1 MSLRDSN
8 KENKSKGQDDAS
20 VKKHQKLIKRLMEKG
35 VKQGFLSSQE
45 IVEIFPANIA
55 EESIATV
62 YTIMRSK
69 GIKIIFSDSSE
80 TASDNSSVQDIEK
93 SSAADA
99 SAAIGADKKT
109 IEAEEK
115 KEAHSPKRRTS
126 SKSASADSKA
136 ADGASKK
143 EKAAPVRKKDDTK
156 AKDKE
161 DSAEFL
167 LEEKMEAEFADS
179 ASVNDA
185 ELFDVEDAVEL
196 GAADTQLNECFAE
209 AEDSDLEV
217 LEDNYANYDTF
228 DEAADDSIFDE
239 ALSEMHKELTPA
251 VTRELKSFAKEKK
264 KNDFSSEV
272 QIDDPVRLY
281 LKEIGRV
288 DLLSPDEE
296 RDLAQRIEIGDE
308 ALEMLLKRMRF
319 RKTALAVM
327 NRELSRDELN
337 QMSLSGSSDMS
348 SDSEDDE
355 RGSESRN
362 IEASEDLLESLANLS
377 DDDWAIEFRELLC
390 RHKCI
395 ERCFDIAKIEYRKEL
410 TADSSVSPAA
420 PQGLAKDSILADIEQ
435 VNGWILKEINPAN
448 AEYPDDISIV
458 MSELQEL
465 KREMQA
471 VLEDS
476 RLREMEEKKAEQEEA
491 LRKFAEKDN
500 ACNSEDKADSAEDAA
515 ESAKIGSSADGL
527 RAEGEDNAVSV
538 PAESDKP
545 SDKAN
550 LLSVVSLEVIR
561 RKERLAL
568 FAEESA
574 RRINFNQRLF
584 VNLTALKSMLDSA
597 ESLENIRQGMT
608 SIKKAKLV
616 DMKGQL
622 FEFIELD
629 KIIFDGTDAK
639 RRLTEANLRLVVSI
653 AKKYMSRGMLF
664 LDLIQEGNL
673 GLIRAVE
680 KFDYTKGYKFS
691 TYATWWIRQ
700 AITRALADQ
709 ARTIRIP
716 VHMVETIN
724 RLVRVTRTL
733 LQELGRDPTV
743 EEITEQMFPI
753 EPDELCSEIKKTTG
767 KDVEVGSP
775 LYIEKYAEKR
785 KAAEDKVRDIQ
796 KVAQEPISLETPIG
810 EEEDSHL
817 GDFLEDE
824 GAEAPADAASL
835 KLLKEKMHEFLTT
848 LSEREK
854 KVLQLRF
861 GLVDGHSRTLEE
873 VGNEFGV
880 TRERIRQIE
889 AKALRKL
896 RHPSRCH
903 WLKDYWQYQ

>member
-1 MSLRDSN
+1 
-8 KENKSKGQDDAS
+8 
-20 VKKHQKLIKRLMEKG
+20 MEKG

-45 IVEIFPANIA
+45 IVEIFPADIAEDSIKAVYKIMHSNGIKIVFPDSSENAAEVDLA
-55 EESIATV
+55 EESKPAGENAQEAIAN
-62 YTIMRSK
+62 
-69 GIKIIFSDSSE
+69 
-80 TASDNSSVQDIEK
+80 AAPDN
-93 SSAADA
+93 A
-99 SAAIGADKKT
+99 
-109 IEAEEK
+109 EA
-115 KEAHSPKRRTS
+115 KEAAGAPAKRRAA
-126 SKSASADSKA
+126 KSASASSKTGA
-136 ADGASKK
+136 KASKK
-143 EKAAPVRKKDDTK
+143 DKADASQKNASKAD
-156 AKDKE
+156 AKDFVAPSASSDVPE
-161 DSAEFL
+161 GVLAEEEQEVDGTIIDDFEDVSEVAGTDSILGDSA
-167 LEEKMEAEFADS
+167 
-179 ASVNDA
+179 DA
-185 ELFDVEDAVEL
+185 ALS
-196 GAADTQLNECFAE
+196 FAE
-209 AEDSDLEV
+209 TEDSDIDV
-217 LEDNYANYDTF
+217 LDDNYNNYDAF
-228 DEAADDSIFDE
+228 DEEADDSIFDE
-239 ALSEMHKELTPA
+239 ALSELPKELNPA
-251 VTRELKSFAKEKK
+251 VNRELKSLSKEKK
-264 KNDFSSEV
+264 KTEFSAEV

-296 RDLAQRIEIGDE
+296 RDLAQRIEVGDE

-327 NRELSRDELN
+327 NRELSREEIN
-337 QMSLSGSSDMS
+337 QMSLSGSSDLS
-348 SDSEDDE
+348 ADGDDDE
-355 RGSESRN
+355 RRPELRA
-362 IEASEDLLESLANLS
+362 IEDSEDLLDSLANLS
-377 DDDWAIEFRELLC
+377 DDEWAMEFRELLC

-395 ERCFDIAKIEYRKEL
+395 ERCFDIAKFEYRSKL
-410 TADSSVSPAA
+410 IADSGTDSAPA
-420 PQGLAKDSILADIEQ
+420 PGTLKESILADIDLITS
-435 VNGWILKEINPAN
+435 WILKEINPSSSG
-448 AEYPDDISIV
+448 YPDKLPDI
-458 MSELQEL
+458 MTELQEL

-471 VLEDS
+471 VLEDF
-476 RLREMEEKKAEQEEA
+476 RTREIEEQKAEQTETLRKMAYSAEARAESSDEAEKAESIDNDGNVFEA
-491 LRKFAEKDN
+491 L
-500 ACNSEDKADSAEDAA
+500 EDADL
-515 ESAKIGSSADGL
+515 SLDAD
-527 RAEGEDNAVSV
+527 D
-538 PAESDKP
+538 DKP
-545 SDKAN
+545 AKDKKA
-550 LLSVVSLEVIR
+550 LMSVISPEVLR
-561 RKERLAL
+561 RMEQLKV
-568 FAEESA
+568 FAEENS
-574 RRINFNQRLF
+574 RRSNFNQRLY
-584 VNLTALKSMLDSA
+584 VNLIALKSMLDQA
-597 ESLENIRQGMT
+597 DSLENIRTGTT

-616 DMKGQL
+616 DIKGQL
-622 FEFIELD
+622 IEFIELD
-629 KIIFDGTDAK
+629 KIIYDGTDAK

-753 EPDELCSEIKKTTG
+753 EPDELCYEIKKTTG

-824 GAEAPADAASL
+824 GAEAPADAASTQ
-835 KLLKEKMHEFLTT
+835 LLKEKMHEFLTT
-848 LSEREK
+848 LSERERR
-854 KVLQLRF
+854 VLQLRF
-861 GLVDGHSRTLEE
+861 GLNDGHSRTLEE